1 MIRRP
6 PRSTRTDTLFP
17 YTTLFRSAGRR
28 PDARV
33 PAPAAPRPA
42 IARPGPG
49 ACHRAHERRRQA
61 GRDGPAADSWG
72 ISLRVLEGTNRRG
85 IPSGTGTWR
94 RSRRVPLHEPVGHP
108 EYRLFGDHLE
118 AAAAVEPDI
127 PGLVG
132 FEHASYNAW
141 PTGQLPRRSNVR
153 STATRRQMAEP
164 TESGPEMSSRRPGR
178 PLQRRSADRTQRE

>member
-1 MIRRP
+1 M
-6 PRSTRTDTLFP
+6 
-17 YTTLFRSAGRR
+17 Y
-28 PDARV
+28 ARV

-49 ACHRAHERRRQA
+49 ACHRAHGRRRQA

-108 EYRLFGDHLE
+108 EYRLFGDQLE
-118 AAAAVEPDI
+118 AAAARSE
-127 PGLVG
+127 
-132 FEHASYNAW
+132 EHTSELQSLMRISYAVFFLNK
-141 PTGQLPRRSNVR
+141 
-153 STATRRQMAEP
+153 
-164 TESGPEMSSRRPGR
+164 
-178 PLQRRSADRTQRE
+178 